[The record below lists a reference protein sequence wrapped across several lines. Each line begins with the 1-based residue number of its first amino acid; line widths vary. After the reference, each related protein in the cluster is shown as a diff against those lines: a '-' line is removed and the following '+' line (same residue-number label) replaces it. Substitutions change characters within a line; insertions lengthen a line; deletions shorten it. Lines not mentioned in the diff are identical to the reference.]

1 MPDSPP
7 AYDVAVSRLGSVPD
21 TPAAPLVR
29 RPEVLERT
37 RAALAEGPP
46 LLLSDVDSTLI
57 EDEVIELLAAHA
69 GKEDEVRA
77 VTEAAMRGELDFA
90 QSLHARVAV
99 LEGLPV
105 TVIDAVRAAVRV
117 TPGAQE
123 LVDAVTAAGG
133 VVGVVSGGFV
143 EVVGPLAQTLRI
155 HHAVANALEVT
166 DGRLTGRVS
175 GEVVDRAVKAR
186 VLRELAERHGIP
198 PERTIAVG
206 DGANDLDM
214 LQAAGLG
221 VAFAAKPALADRAD
235 VCLPGPRLDDLVELL
250 GLPRAAR

>member
-7 AYDVAVSRLGSVPD
+7 AYDVAVSRLGTVPDD

-37 RAALAEGPP
+37 RVALTEGPP
-46 LLLSDVDSTLI
+46 LLLTDVDSTLI
-57 EDEVIELLAAHA
+57 GDEVIELLAAHA
-69 GKEDEVRA
+69 GKEPEVRA

-105 TVIDAVRAAVRV
+105 RVVAGGRAGVGV
-117 TPGAQE
+117 PPGAPE
-123 LVDAVTAAGG
+123 LVHAVPAAGG

-143 EVVGPLAQTLRI
+143 EVVGPLAETMRI
-155 HHAVANALEVT
+155 HHAVANTLEVR
-166 DGRLTGRVS
+166 DGRLTGRVA

-198 PERTIAVG
+198 MERTIAVG

-214 LQAAGLG
+214 LEAAGLG

-250 GLPRAAR
+250 GLPRA